1 MTPVGLAAKA
11 IIDVVV
17 AVDDPDDE
25 GSYLDDLV
33 RAGYEVRI
41 REPGHRCLRFTGG
54 ESANVH
60 CYAPESVEI
69 RRYLGLRDRLRVHA
83 DERAW
88 YEATKRELAQREW
101 KDVNYYAEAKGPVI
115 RAILSDHPPTASA
128 PDHHHP
134 WSPLNCRPAALK
146 RPRGLPRCH
155 LRPDGEDSNEHLF
168 LVRLVAIP
176 RDGVASG
183 PRVGSSMLLLI

>member
-1 MTPVGLAAKA
+1 VVDAREPLTDEALEKVLVRGLQPGRVTLIDYDPTWPAAYARHRGRIERALGDRILLIEHIGSTAVPGLAAKP

-33 RAGYEVRI
+33 RAGYDVRV
-41 REPGHRCLRFTGG
+41 REPGHRCLRFTEG
-54 ESANVH
+54 EPANVH

-69 RRYLGLRDRLRVHA
+69 RRYLALRDRLRSHA

-115 RAILSDHPPTASA
+115 WAILERAGCD
-128 PDHHHP
+128 
-134 WSPLNCRPAALK
+134 
-146 RPRGLPRCH
+146 
-155 LRPDGEDSNEHLF
+155 
-168 LVRLVAIP
+168 
-176 RDGVASG
+176 
-183 PRVGSSMLLLI
+183 